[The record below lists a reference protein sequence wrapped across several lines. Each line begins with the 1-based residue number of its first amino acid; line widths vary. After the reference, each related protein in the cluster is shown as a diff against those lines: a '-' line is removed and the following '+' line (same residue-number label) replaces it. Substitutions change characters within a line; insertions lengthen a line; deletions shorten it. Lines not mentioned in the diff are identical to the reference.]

1 LEAVFSEAGGGVVEE
16 KNRVAFIQEPTTMN
30 RMMRVLGMV
39 LRLVG
44 VSSPEDTQAK
54 AKSTAGLPSWRK
66 PEKPESPPA
75 KEHRE

>member
-1 LEAVFSEAGGGVVEE
+1 
-16 KNRVAFIQEPTTMN
+16 MN
-30 RMMRVLGMV
+30 PLMRVIGMV

-66 PEKPESPPA
+66 AAESQNPA
-75 KEHRE
+75 TQEPQE